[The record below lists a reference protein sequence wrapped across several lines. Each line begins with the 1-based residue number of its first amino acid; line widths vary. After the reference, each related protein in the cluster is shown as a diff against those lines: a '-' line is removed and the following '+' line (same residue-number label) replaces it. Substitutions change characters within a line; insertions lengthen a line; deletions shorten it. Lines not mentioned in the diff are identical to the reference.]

1 MLELIFT
8 LGQAGCALLILY
20 GACLVLIPARKASAP
35 HPAREE
41 QIAPRA
47 HMLYDV

>member
-35 HPAREE
+35 HPALEE
-41 QIAPRA
+41 LIAPRA